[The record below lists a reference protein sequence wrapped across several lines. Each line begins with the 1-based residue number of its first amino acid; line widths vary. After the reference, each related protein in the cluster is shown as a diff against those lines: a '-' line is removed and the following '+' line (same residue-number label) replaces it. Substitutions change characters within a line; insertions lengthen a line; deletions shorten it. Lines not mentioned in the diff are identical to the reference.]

1 VPPTC
6 VSRST
11 IASHPYEAKWHS
23 VSTGQV
29 ARLPWPVFSSYEWQQ
44 DGACAQADPSLFFH
58 PDKERGPARRLREVG
73 ALAVC
78 AVCVVLDNCRTHALS
93 VREPYGVW
101 GGTTERERETIHLR
115 ASRADRTMGD
125 AR

>member
-1 VPPTC
+1 MT
-6 VSRST
+6 
-11 IASHPYEAKWHS
+11 
-23 VSTGQV
+23 TGQI

-58 PDKERGPARRLREVG
+58 PDGERGPARRLREVG

-78 AVCVVLDNCRTHALS
+78 GVCSVLDTCRTHALS

-101 GGTTERERETIHLR
+101 GGTTESERETIHVR
-115 ASRADRTMGD
+115 VSRADRTIGD